1 MADSS
6 AGQGQGQGPGTIAS
20 PYCPLFQAAV
30 ELVGRRWTGAII
42 RAMLFGSMRFTDIM
56 SRVPGLSDR
65 LLSERLREL
74 ESHGIVRRTVYPETP
89 VRVEYSLTEK
99 GRELQ
104 SIVAELS
111 AWAERWAAREEADTA
126 GRAN

>member
-1 MADSS
+1 MTVSGVPNEPTA
-6 AGQGQGQGPGTIAS
+6 IAS
-20 PYCPLFQAAV
+20 PYCPLYQAAV
-30 ELVGRRWTGAII
+30 ELIGRRWTGAII

-56 SRVPGLSDR
+56 SKVPGLSDR

-74 ESHGIVRRTVYPETP
+74 EGHGIVRRTVYPETP

-111 AWAERWAAREEADTA
+111 EWAERWAALEEAA
-126 GRAN
+126 AAQHKN